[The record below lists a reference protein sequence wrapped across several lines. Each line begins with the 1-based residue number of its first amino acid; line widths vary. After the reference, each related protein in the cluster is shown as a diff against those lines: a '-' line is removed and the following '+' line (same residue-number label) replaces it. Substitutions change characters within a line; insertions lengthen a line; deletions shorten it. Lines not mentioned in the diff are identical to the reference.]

1 MKIGLFFGSFNPIH
15 TGHLIIANYMATQT
29 DLDEVWLIVSP
40 QNPLKQKS
48 SLAPNQ
54 SRYYLAQLAIE
65 DNPKLRV
72 SNIEFSLPT
81 PSYTV
86 DTLVVL
92 QEKYP
97 DKEFVLIMG
106 GDNLVTLHKWKNYEI
121 LLRDYAIY
129 VYKRPGYELPDYSA
143 KTSIQ
148 IFDNVPQMN
157 ISATYIRQCI
167 KNKKSIQYLV
177 KDNVYEEIL
186 ASNLYSK

>member
-15 TGHLIIANYMATQT
+15 TGHLVIANYMATQT
-29 DLDEVWLIVSP
+29 DLGEVWFIVSP

-54 SRYYLAQLAIE
+54 SRYYLTQLAIE
-65 DNPKLRV
+65 DNPKLRA

-86 DTLVVL
+86 DTLAIL
-92 QEKYP
+92 KEKYP

-106 GDNLVTLHKWKNYEI
+106 GDNLVTLHKWKNFEV

-129 VYKRPGYELPDYSA
+129 VYKRPNYQLPDYSS
-143 KTSIQ
+143 KGDVR
-148 IFDNVPQMN
+148 IFENVPQMN
-157 ISATYIRQCI
+157 IAATYIRQCI
-167 KNKKSIQYLV
+167 KDKKSIQYLV
-177 KDNVYEEIL
+177 HDKVYEEIQ
-186 ASNLYSK
+186 ASNLYTK

>member
-15 TGHLIIANYMATQT
+15 TGHLVIANYMATQT
-29 DLDEVWLIVSP
+29 DLGEVWFIVSP

-54 SRYYLAQLAIE
+54 SRYYLTQLAIE
-65 DNPKLRV
+65 DNSKLRA

-86 DTLVVL
+86 DTLAIL
-92 QEKYP
+92 KEKYP

-106 GDNLVTLHKWKNYEI
+106 GDNLVTLHKWKNFEV

-129 VYKRPGYELPDYSA
+129 VYKRPNYQLPDYSS
-143 KTSIQ
+143 KGDVR

-157 ISATYIRQCI
+157 IAATYIRQCI
-167 KNKKSIQYLV
+167 KDKKSIQYLV
-177 KDNVYEEIL
+177 HDKVYEEIL
-186 ASNLYSK
+186 ASNLYTK